1 MRKSIF
7 LTLMVLLV
15 CSCHQTVNQQKTSQ
29 ADSLIT
35 ATLETGDDDR
45 VLALVDSLEA
55 CKSISALKA
64 NFRRG
69 YAYERK
75 GMRYYTE
82 LYWKKVLDEKNPSD
96 DDLASYIHAATF
108 LANRQVTKNDF
119 EGAIRT
125 ASEALKRIDKS
136 QEQKP
141 LFKAML
147 LQVVGSCQTEL
158 EQAEAA
164 DETMNE
170 AFDNFLLALKTDTT
184 DYSMRNTIIGLS
196 NIAKDYLEVKQPEKA
211 TMWYHRADSL
221 LNVFKTYPD
230 AKEEKI
236 DKMQAL
242 LLQLKIKIA
251 GANKDKEAAAKA
263 FEEYQE
269 TAYSKTQDGRW
280 KMINYLMKNKRFD
293 EAADIY
299 MLLDSRMSQKNGG
312 LSLDNIRKHYVGKFK
327 ANVQAGRKD
336 SAWVVAE
343 KVMMALD
350 SAVNAFQQSEMA
362 ELTTMYQTQ
371 QKEAEIAR
379 QQVEISSQRFI
390 GLVVVLLL
398 ITTFFVIYSMYRR
411 KALHQIALA
420 KAAKERMESE
430 LRIARDIQMSM
441 VPHEFPKLEGLD
453 IFASMTPAR
462 EVGGDLYD
470 YIQIDNVLYFCVGD
484 VSGKG
489 VPASLVMAQVT
500 RLFRALAKQR
510 MMPEEIAT
518 RLNDELTENNKSGM
532 FVTMFIALVD
542 LTTGHLDYCN
552 AGHNPPVLGGDAEGG
567 SFMKIHSNAPIGL
580 WSGLKFVGEEID
592 TIKGRPMF
600 LYTDGLNEAE
610 NPQRQQF
617 GEERMLKILRSIR
630 FESATKVISTLSR
643 EVEQHRNGAE
653 PNDDLTM
660 FCFKIR

>member
-158 EQAEAA
+158 EQAAAA
-164 DETMNE
+164 DETMND

-280 KMINYLMKNKRFD
+280 KMISYLMKNKRFD

-350 SAVNAFQQSEMA
+350 SAVADYQQSEMA

-470 YIQIDNVLYFCVGD
+470 YIQIGNVLYFCVGD

-580 WSGLKFVGEEID
+580 WSGL
-592 TIKGRPMF
+592 
-600 LYTDGLNEAE
+600 

>member
-15 CSCHQTVNQQKTSQ
+15 CSCHQPSNQQKTSQ
-29 ADSLIT
+29 VDSLIT

-158 EQAEAA
+158 EQAAAA

-221 LNVFKTYPD
+221 LDVFKTYPD

-280 KMINYLMKNKRFD
+280 KMISYLMKNKRFD

-350 SAVNAFQQSEMA
+350 SAVADYQQSEMA

-484 VSGKG
+484 VS
-489 VPASLVMAQVT
+489 
-500 RLFRALAKQR
+500 R
-510 MMPEEIAT
+510 
-518 RLNDELTENNKSGM
+518 
-532 FVTMFIALVD
+532 
-542 LTTGHLDYCN
+542 
-552 AGHNPPVLGGDAEGG
+552 
-567 SFMKIHSNAPIGL
+567 
-580 WSGLKFVGEEID
+580 
-592 TIKGRPMF
+592 
-600 LYTDGLNEAE
+600 
-610 NPQRQQF
+610 
-617 GEERMLKILRSIR
+617 
-630 FESATKVISTLSR
+630 
-643 EVEQHRNGAE
+643 
-653 PNDDLTM
+653 
-660 FCFKIR
+660 

>member
-15 CSCHQTVNQQKTSQ
+15 CSCHQPSNQQKTSQ
-29 ADSLIT
+29 VDSLIT

-125 ASEALKRIDKS
+125 ASEALKR
-136 QEQKP
+136 
-141 LFKAML
+141 
-147 LQVVGSCQTEL
+147 CQTEL

-170 AFDNFLLALKTDTT
+170 AFGNFLLALKTDTT

-280 KMINYLMKNKRFD
+280 KMISYLMKNKRFD

-336 SAWVVAE
+336 TAWVVAE

-350 SAVNAFQQSEMA
+350 SAVADYQQSEMA

>member
-1 MRKSIF
+1 MEENDTNIPKSSKN
-7 LTLMVLLV
+7 V
-15 CSCHQTVNQQKTSQ
+15 
-29 ADSLIT
+29 T
-35 ATLETGDDDR
+35 AEDLGVDEIVYDAINVDVIGFG
-45 VLALVDSLEA
+45 ALNVDKLYKVGHIAEIDGESFIKGEEE
-55 CKSISALKA
+55 SPGGSAA
-64 NFRRG
+64 
-69 YAYERK
+69 
-75 GMRYYTE
+75 
-82 LYWKKVLDEKNPSD
+82 
-96 DDLASYIHAATF
+96 
-108 LANRQVTKNDF
+108 
-119 EGAIRT
+119 
-125 ASEALKRIDKS
+125 
-136 QEQKP
+136 
-141 LFKAML
+141 
-147 LQVVGSCQTEL
+147 
-158 EQAEAA
+158 
-164 DETMNE
+164 
-170 AFDNFLLALKTDTT
+170 
-184 DYSMRNTIIGLS
+184 NTIIGLS

-280 KMINYLMKNKRFD
+280 KMISYLMKNKRFD

-299 MLLDSRMSQKNGG
+299 MQLDSRMSQKNGG

-350 SAVNAFQQSEMA
+350 SAVADYQQSEMA

-441 VPHEFPKLEGLD
+441 VPHEFPKLEGLPVRWV
-453 IFASMTPAR
+453 ATCMT
-462 EVGGDLYD
+462 
-470 YIQIDNVLYFCVGD
+470 
-484 VSGKG
+484 
-489 VPASLVMAQVT
+489 
-500 RLFRALAKQR
+500 
-510 MMPEEIAT
+510 
-518 RLNDELTENNKSGM
+518 
-532 FVTMFIALVD
+532 
-542 LTTGHLDYCN
+542 
-552 AGHNPPVLGGDAEGG
+552 
-567 SFMKIHSNAPIGL
+567 
-580 WSGLKFVGEEID
+580 
-592 TIKGRPMF
+592 
-600 LYTDGLNEAE
+600 
-610 NPQRQQF
+610 
-617 GEERMLKILRSIR
+617 
-630 FESATKVISTLSR
+630 ISR
-643 EVEQHRNGAE
+643 
-653 PNDDLTM
+653 
-660 FCFKIR
+660 

>member
-15 CSCHQTVNQQKTSQ
+15 CSCHQPSNQQKTSQ

-136 QEQKP
+136 QE
-141 LFKAML
+141 
-147 LQVVGSCQTEL
+147 SCQTEL

-230 AKEEKI
+230 AKEDKI

-280 KMINYLMKNKRFD
+280 KMISYLMKNKRFD

-336 SAWVVAE
+336 TAWVVAE

-350 SAVNAFQQSEMA
+350 SAVADYQQSEMA

>member
-1 MRKSIF
+1 
-7 LTLMVLLV
+7 
-15 CSCHQTVNQQKTSQ
+15 
-29 ADSLIT
+29 
-35 ATLETGDDDR
+35 
-45 VLALVDSLEA
+45 
-55 CKSISALKA
+55 
-64 NFRRG
+64 
-69 YAYERK
+69 
-75 GMRYYTE
+75 
-82 LYWKKVLDEKNPSD
+82 
-96 DDLASYIHAATF
+96 
-108 LANRQVTKNDF
+108 
-119 EGAIRT
+119 
-125 ASEALKRIDKS
+125 
-136 QEQKP
+136 
-141 LFKAML
+141 
-147 LQVVGSCQTEL
+147 
-158 EQAEAA
+158 
-164 DETMNE
+164 
-170 AFDNFLLALKTDTT
+170 
-184 DYSMRNTIIGLS
+184 MRNTIIGLS
-196 NIAKDYLEVKQPEKA
+196 NIVKDYLEVKQPEKA

-230 AKEEKI
+230 AKEDKI

-280 KMINYLMKNKRFD
+280 KMISYLMKNKRFD

-299 MLLDSRMSQKNGG
+299 MQLDSRLSQKNGG

-350 SAVNAFQQSEMA
+350 SAVNDYQQSEMA

-371 QKEAEIAR
+371 QKEAERAR

-441 VPHEFPKLEGLD
+441 VPHEFPKLEGFD

-470 YIQIDNVLYFCVGD
+470 YIRIDNVLYFCVGD

-510 MMPEEIAT
+510 MMPADIAN
-518 RLNDELTENNKSGM
+518 RLNAELSENNDSGM